1 MSRPTS
7 SASSSSSSSSS
18 KRKSQSS
25 RAEPQ
30 PQPEPMPVLASKQS
44 YKSKPGPGQGSTSI
58 TQQQKEMFNNLTQK
72 YLDNVLHREDGISE
86 LEVKFGTKN
95 IKQVTKNDFDN
106 VFKKLISAGFRVSMS
121 QEYSLKIQS
130 EFTDENTGKTKL
142 SDVRAEI
149 FGLSDIQKY
158 CRTDTLEDLNYRFVK
173 KSAAMEGSEY
183 IRPVSIDDF
192 NFRISY
198 QKERIIPAA
207 SGLAQ
212 SILSNWQNNK
222 KIFRYLNRT
231 TLVHDSFP
239 FHVDI
244 SIVKESHRRDG
255 FMIPEYT
262 FKSAQITACD
272 PKYEIEIEMDNKAV
286 GPGTRLQN
294 GIVVADILRT
304 GIKLILAGMQGTN
317 FPVSYHELG
326 LVAKQY
332 YYMLYPNELEKKSH
346 RKDDE
351 GGQVQARPTINDEN
365 VKLIPHHFIGPSS
378 YTLQVLNIAPVNPD
392 CTIPNIRTNYSVTD
406 KADGMRKM
414 LYVSLSGRIYLVNTN
429 MEFEFTGAICQEEK
443 LQNTL
448 IDGEHI
454 LHNKNGEYINLFAA
468 FDIYF
473 MGGRDVRQNA
483 FINISVEE
491 QNVMRARESLMR
503 DPEDVDAEEEFKR
516 QQSRLSEIDRAEA
529 EFEAV
534 SVSRKSR
541 AKDNT
546 GQGEEAST
554 SITTTRNPGVSR
566 LELLK
571 QAIQAMNIRAVVQ
584 GEMVPIKINVK
595 KFEIVSGEKNIFMC
609 CKTIISGQKA
619 GVYDYN
625 TDGLIFTP
633 TNTGV
638 ASNKIGV
645 AGPMHKVTWDL
656 SFKWKPMNQNTIDF
670 LITTKKNQTTMT
682 DFVGNIFE
690 GGIDTMRT
698 DQLQQYKTIILR
710 VGYDERKH
718 GYLNPC
724 AAIVDD
730 KIPSVSDVDL
740 ESGYKPLPFYPT
752 NPYDPDTHICNIPLR
767 EDENGVAQMFTA
779 ENEIFE
785 DETIVEFSYDLSRPK
800 HWQWT
805 PQRVRYDKT
814 SEYRKGI
821 KNYGNAYHVANNNWY
836 SIHNPITEEMIT
848 MGENIPDELADDDIY
863 YNRNSGNGE
872 NYTRPMRDFHNLFVK
887 RILITK
893 VAAKGNTLIDYAV
906 GKAGDF
912 PKWIDA
918 KLSFVF
924 GIDLSKDNIE
934 NRLDGACA
942 RFLNYRKKF
951 HSMPYAL
958 FVNGNS
964 GVNIKSGQAV
974 FSEKG
979 KQIVHALFNE
989 GPKDEGLLGKGVF
1002 RQYGKATDG
1011 FNISSCQFALH
1022 YFFETIEKLNNFI
1035 KNLSEC
1041 TKVDGYFVGTCY
1053 DGNVMFNALRSIE
1066 KGKSI
1071 ALRVRDTKVWE
1082 VTKDYSKTTFDN
1094 DISCVGY
1101 AIDVFQ
1107 DSINK
1112 TIKEYLVNFTY
1123 FTQLMEYYG
1132 FQLLKR
1138 EDAMALGLPNG
1149 AGMFSELFT
1158 KMEHDIEQDVR
1169 QKSRYGSAM
1178 YMTPIEKQIS
1188 FYNRYFVFKK
1198 TANVDVEDVFRSV
1211 TGINVFQEKMN
1222 MADSASVQK
1231 LASQITDKR
1240 ETTSEIVRKSAK
1252 GNVALSYRAS
1262 KVADLE
1268 KLGSDE
1274 ALEEEIL
1281 DLGEPIVS
1289 GKKKDATISKLF
1301 GSSKSKSPRSKQPST
1316 GTASETASGTAS
1328 GKLVVKKKSVLEPV
1342 NLSTTSASA
1351 ASAASASIIGKSK
1364 VGTKASLSKIGKL
1377 NLGSTSE

>member
-1 MSRPTS
+1 MSRSTTT
-7 SASSSSSSSSS
+7 AF
-18 KRKSQSS
+18 
-25 RAEPQ
+25 
-30 PQPEPMPVLASKQS
+30 SKQS
-44 YKSKPGPGQGSTSI
+44 SKQGQGATSI
-58 TQQQKEMFNNLTQK
+58 SQQQKDMFNLLTQK
-72 YLDNVLHREDGISE
+72 YLDNVLNRDDGISE

-95 IKQVTKNDFDN
+95 IKQITKNDFDN
-106 VFKKLISAGFRVSMS
+106 VFKKLISSGFKVSMS

-130 EFTDENTGKTKL
+130 EFTDESSGKTKL

-149 FGLSDIQKY
+149 YGISDIQKY
-158 CRTDTLEDLNYRFVK
+158 CRTDSLEDLNYRLVK

-198 QKERIIPAA
+198 QKERIIPSA

-212 SILSNWQNNK
+212 AILSNWQNNK

-231 TLVHDSFP
+231 TLVHDNFP

-255 FMIPEYT
+255 YMTPEYT

-332 YYMLYPNELEKKSH
+332 YYMLYPHEKERKSRQGQQGQEGVASMSMH
-346 RKDDE
+346 AHTDDN
-351 GGQVQARPTINDEN
+351 I
-365 VKLIPHHFIGPSS
+365 KLIPHHFIGPSS

-392 CTIPNIRTNYSVTD
+392 CAIPNIRTNYSVTD

-414 LYVSLSGRIYLVNTN
+414 LYVSLSGRIYLINTN
-429 MEFEFTGAICQEEK
+429 MDMEFTGAICQEEK

-454 LHNKNGEYINLFAA
+454 LHNKYGEYINLFAA

-473 MGGRDVRQNA
+473 MGGRDVRRNA
-483 FINISVEE
+483 FINISIEE

-503 DPEDVDAEEEFKR
+503 DPEDIDAEEEFKQR
-516 QQSRLSEIDRAEA
+516 QSLLRDVGSAGD
-529 EFEAV
+529 EFESA
-534 SVSRKSR
+534 SSASKSR
-541 AKDNT
+541 ASKAR
-546 GQGEEAST
+546 GGMQEEGEDVGAGAVS
-554 SITTTRNPGVSR
+554 TTRNPEASR
-566 LELLK
+566 IELLK

-584 GEMVPIKINVK
+584 GEIVPIKIHVK

-609 CKTIISGQKA
+609 CKTIIAGQKA
-619 GVYDYN
+619 GAYEYN

-638 ASNKIGV
+638 ASNKIGI

-656 SFKWKPMNQNTIDF
+656 SFKWKPLNQNTIDF

-690 GGIDTMRT
+690 GGIDTLRSE
-698 DQLQQYKTIILR
+698 QLQQYKTIILR

-724 AAIVDD
+724 AAIIDD
-730 KIPSVSDVDL
+730 KIPSASDVDL
-740 ESGYKPLPFYPT
+740 EDGYKPLPFYPT

-779 ENEIFE
+779 ENEIFD
-785 DETIVEFSYDLSRPK
+785 DETIVEFSYDASRPK
-800 HWQWT
+800 HWQWVA
-805 PQRVRYDKT
+805 QRVRYDKT

-863 YNRNSGNGE
+863 YNRSSGSGDS
-872 NYTRPMRDFHNLFVK
+872 YTRAMRDFHNLFVK
-887 RILITK
+887 RMLITK

-918 KLSFVF
+918 KLSFVL

-964 GVNIKSGQAV
+964 NVNIKSGQAI

-989 GPKDEGLLGKGVF
+989 GPKDERLLGKGVY
-1002 RQYGKATDG
+1002 RQYGKAADG

-1041 TKVDGYFVGTCY
+1041 TKVDGYFIGTCY
-1053 DGNVMFNALRSIE
+1053 DGNVMFNALRGVE

-1071 ALRVRDTKVWE
+1071 TLRIKDTKVWE
-1082 VTKDYSKTTFDN
+1082 VAKDYSKTTFDN

-1138 EDAMALGLPNG
+1138 EDATALGLPNG

-1158 KMEHDIEQDVR
+1158 RMEQDVEQDQR
-1169 QKSRYGSAM
+1169 QKNRYGSAI

-1198 TANVDVEDVFRSV
+1198 VANVDVEDVFRSV
-1211 TGINVFQEKMN
+1211 TGIHVFQEKMN
-1222 MADSASVQK
+1222 LADSASVQK
-1231 LASQITDKR
+1231 LASQLTG
-1240 ETTSEIVRKSAK
+1240 EGAAASK
-1252 GNVALSYRAS
+1252 GNVVMSYRAS

-1268 KLGSDE
+1268 KMGAEASEAAVLELEDLGSG
-1274 ALEEEIL
+1274 IS
-1281 DLGEPIVS
+1281 P
-1289 GKKKDATISKLF
+1289 KKKDATISKLF
-1301 GSSKSKSPRSKQPST
+1301 GSSKPKSKK
-1316 GTASETASGTAS
+1316 SEES

-1342 NLSTTSASA
+1342 NLSETSTSASGS
-1351 ASAASASIIGKSK
+1351 ASGSASASASASATSMVGKSK
-1364 VGTKASLSKIGKL
+1364 TGTKASLLKLGKL
-1377 NLGSTSE
+1377 SLGSTKPSISSKDDE

>member
-1 MSRPTS
+1 MSRSYITTS
-7 SASSSSSSSSS
+7 T
-18 KRKSQSS
+18 KQKSQPQSS
-25 RAEPQ
+25 RAAP
-30 PQPEPMPVLASKQS
+30 ASTT
-44 YKSKPGPGQGSTSI
+44 TS
-58 TQQQKEMFNNLTQK
+58 QQQKDMFNILTQK
-72 YLDNVLHREDGISE
+72 YLDNVLNRDDGISE

-106 VFKKLISAGFRVSMS
+106 VLKKLISSGFRISMS

-149 FGLSDIQKY
+149 YGLSDIQKY
-158 CRTDTLEDLNYRFVK
+158 CRTDSLEDLNYRFVK

-183 IRPVSIDDF
+183 IRPLSIDDF

-198 QKERIIPAA
+198 QKERIIPTA

-212 SILSNWQNNK
+212 SIISNWQNNK

-231 TLVHDSFP
+231 TLVHDNFP
-239 FHVDI
+239 FHIDI

-255 FMIPEYT
+255 YMTPEYT
-262 FKSAQITACD
+262 FKSAQVTACD

-304 GIKLILAGMQGTN
+304 GIKLVLAGMQGTN

-326 LVAKQY
+326 VVAKQY
-332 YYMLYPNELEKKSH
+332 YYMLYPHEKERKSG
-346 RKDDE
+346 E
-351 GGQVQARPTINDEN
+351 GQGQTYIDEN
-365 VKLIPHHFIGPSS
+365 IKLIPHHFIGPSS
-378 YTLQVLNIAPVNPD
+378 YTLQVSNIAPVNPD

-414 LYVSLSGRIYLVNTN
+414 LYIAPNGRIYLINTN
-429 MEFEFTGAICQEEK
+429 MDMEFTGAVSQEEK
-443 LQNTL
+443 LYNTL

-454 LHNKNGEYINLFAA
+454 LHNKYGEYINLFAA

-473 MGGRDVRQNA
+473 MGGNDVRRNA
-483 FINISVEE
+483 FINISIEE
-491 QNVMRARESLMR
+491 QNIMRARESLMR
-503 DPEDVDAEEEFKR
+503 DPEDIDAEEEFKR
-516 QQSRLSEIDRAEA
+516 RQAQQNEFGSAEA
-529 EFEAV
+529 QFESASSASKSRGSKAKGGGGEGEAPEGAGAGAV
-534 SVSRKSR
+534 S
-541 AKDNT
+541 
-546 GQGEEAST
+546 
-554 SITTTRNPGVSR
+554 TTRNPEASR
-566 LELLK
+566 IELMK

-584 GEMVPIKINVK
+584 GEIVPIKIHVK
-595 KFEIVSGEKNIFMC
+595 KFEVISGEKNIFMC

-619 GVYDYN
+619 GVYEYN

-656 SFKWKPMNQNTIDF
+656 SFKWKPLNQNTIDF

-682 DFVGNIFE
+682 DFIGNIFE
-690 GGIDTMRT
+690 GGIDTLRS

-724 AAIVDD
+724 AAIIDD
-730 KIPSVSDVDL
+730 KIPSASDVDL
-740 ESGYKPLPFYPT
+740 EEGYKPLPFYPT

-779 ENEIFE
+779 ENEIFD
-785 DETIVEFSYDLSRPK
+785 DETIIEFSYDASRPK
-800 HWQWT
+800 HWQWI

-836 SIHNPITEEMIT
+836 SIHNPISEEMIT

-863 YNRNSGNGE
+863 YNRSSGSGDS
-872 NYTRPMRDFHNLFVK
+872 YTRSMRDFHNLFVK
-887 RILITK
+887 RLLITK

-918 KLSFVF
+918 KLSFVL

-964 GVNIKSGQAV
+964 SVNIKSGQAI

-989 GPKDEGLLGKGVF
+989 GPKDEGLLGKGVY
-1002 RQYGKATDG
+1002 RQYGKAVDG

-1041 TKVDGYFVGTCY
+1041 TKVDGYFIGTCY
-1053 DGNVMFNALRSIE
+1053 DGNAMFNALRSVE
-1066 KGKSI
+1066 KGNSI
-1071 ALRVRDTKVWE
+1071 TLRIKDTKVWE

-1132 FQLLKR
+1132 FQLVKR
-1138 EDAMALGLPNG
+1138 EDAVALGLPNG
-1149 AGMFSELFT
+1149 AGMFSELFA
-1158 KMEHDIEQDVR
+1158 KMEQDVEQDRR
-1169 QKSRYGSAM
+1169 QKNRYGSATF
-1178 YMTPIEKQIS
+1178 MTPIEKQIS

-1198 TANVDVEDVFRSV
+1198 VANVDVEDVFRSV
-1211 TGINVFQEKMN
+1211 TGVHVFQEKMN
-1222 MADSASVQK
+1222 LADSVSVQK
-1231 LASQITDKR
+1231 LASQLTG
-1240 ETTSEIVRKSAK
+1240 EGEAPK
-1252 GNVALSYRAS
+1252 GNVVMSYRAS

-1268 KLGSDE
+1268 KMGAEASEAAVLELEDLGSG
-1274 ALEEEIL
+1274 I
-1281 DLGEPIVS
+1281 S
-1289 GKKKDATISKLF
+1289 SKKKDATISKLF
-1301 GSSKSKSPRSKQPST
+1301 GSAKPTSKKSE
-1316 GTASETASGTAS
+1316 ASSAS
-1328 GKLVVKKKSVLEPV
+1328 GKLVVKKKSALEPV
-1342 NLSTTSASA
+1342 NLDISLSASVGPGPGTSSKSAAASAEASA
-1351 ASAASASIIGKSK
+1351 ATTSIIGKSK
-1364 VGTKASLSKIGKL
+1364 SGTKASLSKLGKL
-1377 NLGSTSE
+1377 SLGKTSGDAE

>member
-18 KRKSQSS
+18 KLKSQSS

-1138 EDAMALGLPNG
+1138 EDAMALGMPNG